1 MKGHQH
7 MTKEEVEQLLKR
19 FMDGTS
25 TLEEEAQLAEFFR
38 SHEVVGEWKEYKEM
52 FALFDEGKV
61 EPPSPQRGR
70 AFAVGTQESA
80 SRQPSPFGGRG
91 TIIAAMMLLLLGLGF
106 YFSSRIEKKPELVA
120 QTDTIKT
127 APKREEGQGA
137 RSKEQGARGEEP
149 ETKQK
154 PVEKVD
160 TVRKV
165 KEMQR
170 IARPPKQYMAKVK
183 KEDVQPKKEVLPDT
197 IIFTAPPYRI
207 AAETLSEPEIH
218 VRPLRASAPQQQIDY
233 EHLDYEEMKREIQL
247 RGERLRDIGE
257 LAINDEEDF

>member
-61 EPPSPQRGR
+61 EVDEKKRSKGWWK
-70 AFAVGTQESA
+70 FAG
-80 SRQPSPFGGRG
+80 
-91 TIIAAMMLLLLGLGF
+91 IAAMMLLLLGLGF

>member
-1 MKGHQH
+1 MKRHQH
-7 MTKEEVEQLLKR
+7 MTTQEVEQLLKR
-19 FMDGTS
+19 FMEGTS

-38 SHEVVGEWKEYKEM
+38 THEVVGEWKDYKDM
-52 FALFDEGKV
+52 FLMFD
-61 EPPSPQRGR
+61 RGEAEVDEKKR
-70 AFAVGTQESA
+70 SKGWWKFAG
-80 SRQPSPFGGRG
+80 
-91 TIIAAMMLLLLGLGF
+91 IAAMMLLLLGLGF
-106 YFSSRIEKKPELVA
+106 YFSSRINKKPELVA

-127 APKREEGQGA
+127 PPQREEGQGA

-165 KEMQR
+165 KEIQR
-170 IARPPKQYMAKVK
+170 IVRPPKRYMAKAEK
-183 KEDVQPKKEVLPDT
+183 KEAQPERKVLPDT
-197 IIFTAPPYRI
+197 IIFAAPPYYI
-207 AAETLSEPEIH
+207 ASEELSEPVIQKST
-218 VRPLRASAPQQQIDY
+218 LRASAPQKQIDY

-257 LAINDEEDF
+257 LAINNEEDF